1 MTCRK
6 RRDDVKT
13 AGSRYCGI
21 SSGGACLRTERHPA
35 LRWPELAKR
44 RLGGTWEPGA
54 PMRTEKPKWKTH
66 KGESSDTVPRG
77 GTTRSS
83 KEAPEKGVERRG
95 CVREPDSV
103 SQPVMGG
110 AGE

>member
-6 RRDDVKT
+6 RRDDVET

-21 SSGGACLRTERHPA
+21 SSGGACLWTGRHPA

-44 RLGGTWEPGA
+44 RLSGTWEPGA
-54 PMRTEKPKWKTH
+54 PMRTEKPQVKNH
-66 KGESSDTVPRG
+66 EGESTEAEARG

-83 KEAPEKGVERRG
+83 EEVSERGWSQGVVSG
-95 CVREPDSV
+95 SLDSM
-103 SQPVMGG
+103 SQPAMGG
-110 AGE
+110 ADE